1 MAGANS
7 PLLLKDVVSNSPLLL
22 KDVVSNSPLLLKDVV
37 SNSPLLL
44 KDVVRKK
51 KELLCPECRAP
62 VIVDINFL
70 PPNILVNRI
79 LEVSHCGHQLSSPQY
94 PGQQDP

>member
-1 MAGANS
+1 M
-7 PLLLKDVVSNSPLLL
+7 LWV
-22 KDVVSNSPLLLKDVV
+22 
-37 SNSPLLL
+37 L

-62 VIVDINFL
+62 VTVDINFL

-79 LEVSHCGHQLSSPQY
+79 LEVRSLF
-94 PGQQDP
+94 DKLETLT